1 MPDTILIIDDEAA
14 IRETLSGILGDE
26 GFTPLA
32 AGSAE
37 EGLQLLDEKDVDL
50 VLLDIWLPGM
60 DGLEGLGI
68 IRQRFAHLPVIMI
81 SGHGTVET
89 AVQATR
95 MGAFDFIEKP
105 LSYDKTVLA
114 IRKGLEVSR
123 LERENRLLRASGP
136 DRVRLIGDSP
146 LMQQLR
152 EQIDR
157 VAPTDAWVLIRGG
170 HGTGKEL
177 VAQTI
182 HAQSQRSRHPMV
194 AVNCAAIPEE
204 LIESELFGHVKGAF
218 TGATETR
225 KGKFDLANGS
235 TLFLDEIGDMSL
247 KSQAKVLRILQEQKF
262 ERVGGARTI
271 EVDVRVLAATN
282 KNLEEEI
289 EHGRFRADLFYRLN
303 VVPIVVP
310 DLVERRAD
318 VPLLVEEFARQFG
331 RKGLGHKDFAA
342 EAMALLQRHA
352 WPGNVRELRNLV
364 ERLMI
369 MTPGDTVTAADVSL
383 FLGGAPLSPP
393 PAPARAQDYGDL
405 SFKEARRRF
414 EADYLHIRLIHSA
427 VARPQGRGKVER
439 FFGTVN
445 TELLTTLPGH
455 LASGAES
462 WPAPALSSA
471 DLDAAVGAF
480 VLDYNDRAHSEL
492 GVSPRAAWIADGW
505 LPRLPDS
512 LQALDGLLLTVARSR
527 TVRRDGIHFQGMRY
541 VSPTL
546 AGFVGR
552 PVVIRYDPRDV
563 TEIRVFDHDQFL
575 CTAVDQEHHAKQ
587 ISLKDVQAA
596 RNARRRALRRGINER
611 IAVVAAHTPDAPARP
626 APPRGPTVA
635 RLKVYKEDL
644 T

>member
-1 MPDTILIIDDEAA
+1 M
-14 IRETLSGILGDE
+14 
-26 GFTPLA
+26 
-32 AGSAE
+32 
-37 EGLQLLDEKDVDL
+37 
-50 VLLDIWLPGM
+50 LLDIWLPGM
-60 DGLEGLGI
+60 DGMEGLRT

-152 EQIDR
+152 AQIDR

-369 MTPGDTVTAADVSL
+369 MTPADTVTGADVAL

-414 EADYLHIRLIHSA
+414 EADYLQARLD
-427 VARPQGRGKVER
+427 E
-439 FFGTVN
+439 
-445 TELLTTLPGH
+445 
-455 LASGAES
+455 
-462 WPAPALSSA
+462 
-471 DLDAAVGAF
+471 
-480 VLDYNDRAHSEL
+480 ND
-492 GVSPRAAWIADGW
+492 GNM
-505 LPRLPDS
+505 
-512 LQALDGLLLTVARSR
+512 SR
-527 TVRRDGIHFQGMRY
+527 TAEQIGMERSHLHKKVKALGIVVR
-541 VSPTL
+541 
-546 AGFVGR
+546 
-552 PVVIRYDPRDV
+552 
-563 TEIRVFDHDQFL
+563 
-575 CTAVDQEHHAKQ
+575 
-587 ISLKDVQAA
+587 
-596 RNARRRALRRGINER
+596 
-611 IAVVAAHTPDAPARP
+611 
-626 APPRGPTVA
+626 
-635 RLKVYKEDL
+635 
-644 T
+644 